1 MSKEC
6 LPIPRGV
13 SFIVFRLQVQDSIVG
28 VLAAHTATK
37 QEAITAWEGEKRKVS
52 K

>member
-1 MSKEC
+1 MSHFFF
-6 LPIPRGV
+6 
-13 SFIVFRLQVQDSIVG
+13 SRLQVQDSIVG

-37 QEAITAWEGEKRKVS
+37 QEAIAAWEGEKRKVS